1 MALAYPGAAAIL
13 TENCNRYC
21 DDVGV
26 GYTYTSTA
34 TLWAKRRMTE
44 ETELAMPNF
53 VQRFFTGAASF
64 LQESIATLF
73 YTLWYAIFQI
83 KLYVNPTTSRRLG
96 VGGFYNGEFA
106 YQKAE
111 SRFDIYP
118 IRAII
123 RDEYILNGQ
132 QGRPQRHPF

>member
-1 MALAYPGAAAIL
+1 
-13 TENCNRYC
+13 
-21 DDVGV
+21 
-26 GYTYTSTA
+26 
-34 TLWAKRRMTE
+34 
-44 ETELAMPNF
+44 MPNF
-53 VQRFFTGAASF
+53 VQRFFTGNAS
-64 LQESIATLF
+64 LLTENVVALF
-73 YTLWYAIFQI
+73 YTLCYVLFQR
-83 KLYVNPTTSRRLG
+83 KLYVTPTTSQRLG

-132 QGRPQRHPF
+132 QSRPQRHPF